1 MSTTARTI
9 SGGLGVRY
17 ELKKELG
24 RGAFGVVYEAT
35 DAAGLKWAC
44 KIVEKARLDDA
55 KKEAQM
61 AREIA
66 TMKKLDHPHIV
77 KQREV
82 LETGN
87 RFYIIMELI
96 TGGTLLPLVDS
107 SGGTF
112 KHIPEAEAMRYFR
125 QITSA
130 LRFCHDNNVAH
141 RDIKLENVMLCD
153 GECKITDFGLANFQ
167 GGEHRSV
174 LSSRVGTPAYV
185 APEVVTQ
192 ASYDGFA
199 ADVFSTGAVLFALL
213 TGQFPPRDRYRQV
226 QFDSQVAAVTQHLA
240 PETVELMQLLMHPD
254 PAVRLRTFRGE
265 EHPWLR
271 GLSDGIRGTVC
282 EAEASAFDPGTEDEV
297 LRCSC
302 AIALP
307 APLPA
312 PKLAALVDRL
322 GHAGLSVVDKHNLA
336 GWANDTPLR
345 AMKKSAGGRIV
356 SVFVQLS
363 ETRERDSVK
372 IDHERGGT
380 CVDFTEVVAEIA
392 RAVAQ

>member
-1 MSTTARTI
+1 MFTTARTI

-55 KKEAQM
+55 KKKAQM

-107 SGGTF
+107 SGGPL

-153 GECKITDFGLANFQ
+153 GECKITGFELANFQ
-167 GGEHRSV
+167 GGQHPS
-174 LSSRVGTPAYV
+174 LMASHVGTAEYV
-185 APEVVTQ
+185 APEVLTQ
-192 ASYDGFA
+192 KLYDGFA
-199 ADVFSTGAVLFALL
+199 ADVFSTGVVLFALF
-213 TGQFPPRDRYRQV
+213 TGQFPPRDRFRQV
-226 QFDSQVAAVTQHLA
+226 QFDGHVAAATQHLA

-254 PAVRLRTFRGE
+254 PAVRLRTFRSD

-271 GLSDGIRGTVC
+271 GLSDGIRGTVS
-282 EAEASAFDPGTEDEV
+282 EADASAFDPGTEDEV
-297 LRCSC
+297 LRSSC

-312 PKLAALVDRL
+312 PKLATLVDRL
-322 GHAGLSVVDKHNLA
+322 GHAGLSVVDKHNVA
-336 GWANDTPLR
+336 GWANETPLR
-345 AMKKSAGGRIV
+345 AMKKSASGCIV

-380 CVDFTEVVAEIA
+380 CVDFTDVVAEIA